1 MGSSAEQDAA
11 RRRRQRLIE
20 RLNAKE
26 AELSGS
32 RAQRSQLSEKERE
45 AEIEKERLRNF
56 SRIGFPQIFGP

>member
-1 MGSSAEQDAA
+1 VGSSDEQDAA

-32 RAQRSQLSEKERE
+32 RAERSQLSEKELE
-45 AEIEKERLRNF
+45 AEIEKERLRSF

>member
-1 MGSSAEQDAA
+1 VSGSDEQDAA

-26 AELSGS
+26 AELSGL
-32 RAQRSQLSEKERE
+32 RAERLQLSEKELE

-56 SRIGFPQIFGP
+56 SRTGFPQIGPY